1 MLQSIFARMQTLKFR
16 LMIIITIMLILVVGV
31 PVSFF
36 VYQLDKN
43 YEEFAINLIETASQV
58 VYQFIYDGMMNNDSL
73 DIQENLELLS
83 LDPSIALV
91 RIYRPSGRVLYSS
104 NRAEIKNDMATLTED
119 FNSFSGESREIE
131 SFVKLD
137 NGYSHH
143 HPIYISSECAPCHNN
158 VGSLIAILDV
168 HAGFTTS
175 NHIYQTSKSLAVF
188 GGLII
193 IVILWILLNLLYQS
207 QVESRLKV
215 IMNGFEKLSSGNF
228 DFKLHMPGK
237 HELAMLSNKFNQ
249 MVDNLKN
256 SRQRE
261 ESFMQEK
268 LQRADRLVT
277 LGEVAAVIAHEVN
290 NPAGI
295 ILSRAEFLKELIQE
309 TNGQA
314 EWIQDL
320 DMIIQQTEKIADT
333 TRSILHYSRKLPH
346 PFSETDLN
354 KVIRHSKKI
363 LDPRLRK
370 GNITT
375 QFDLPSEPALVWG
388 NANQLEQVFCNLINN
403 SLDFIKPNKGMI
415 QIQIEEIKQ
424 GRKLTGYRIIHQD
437 NGPGIPVEYHD
448 KIFSPFFTTKEK
460 DKGTGLGL
468 FIVKNIIS
476 NHKGTIHLKEDGSSS
491 TRFVMEL
498 EAFHAK
504 N

>member
-1 MLQSIFARMQTLKFR
+1 MQTIKFR
-16 LMIIITIMLILVVGV
+16 MMFIITIMLVLVVGV
-31 PVSFF
+31 PVGFF

-43 YEEFAINLIETASQV
+43 YEEFSINLIETASQV
-58 VYQFIYDGMMNNDSL
+58 VYQFIYDGMMSNDSL
-73 DIQENLELLS
+73 EIQHNLELLS
-83 LDPSIALV
+83 LDPSIELV
-91 RIYRPSGRVLYSS
+91 RIYRPSGKVLYSS
-104 NRAEIKNDMATLTED
+104 EREEIRKDMTDLTKD
-119 FNSFSGESREIE
+119 VALPSRESREIE
-131 SFVKLD
+131 SFIKMD
-137 NGYSHH
+137 NLYSHH
-143 HPIYISSECAPCHNN
+143 HPIYISSECTPCHTN

-175 NHIYQTSKSLAVF
+175 DQIYTTSKNLAIF

-215 IMNGFEKLSSGNF
+215 IMTGFEKLSGGNF
-228 DFKLHMPGK
+228 NFKLHMPGK
-237 HELAMLSNKFNQ
+237 HELAILSNKFNQ

-261 ESFMQEK
+261 DSFMQEK

-295 ILSRAEFLKELIQE
+295 ILSRAEFLKELVQE
-309 TNGQA
+309 KDGQS

-370 GNITT
+370 GSITT
-375 QFDLPSEPALVWG
+375 KFDFPAEPVLIWG
-388 NANQLEQVFCNLINN
+388 NADQLEQVFCNLINN
-403 SLDFIKPNKGMI
+403 SLDFLKPNEGII
-415 QIQIEEIKQ
+415 QIQIEKIKQ
-424 GRKLTGYRIIHQD
+424 GRKLKGYRIIHQD

-476 NHKGTIHLKEDGSSS
+476 NHKGTIILEGDGSRGA
-491 TRFVMEL
+491 RFIMEL
-498 EAFHAK
+498 EAFHDK

>member
-1 MLQSIFARMQTLKFR
+1 MLRNVFARMQTLKFR
-16 LMIIITIMLILVVGV
+16 LMVIITIMLILVVGV
-31 PVSFF
+31 PVGFF

-43 YEEFAINLIETASQV
+43 YEEFSINLIETASQV
-58 VYQFIYDGMMNNDSL
+58 VYQFIYDGMMSNDSL
-73 DIQENLELLS
+73 EIQDNLELLS
-83 LDPSIALV
+83 LDPSIELV
-91 RIYRPSGRVLYSS
+91 RIYRPNGKVLYSS
-104 NRAEIKNDMATLTED
+104 NREEIRKDMAVLTND
-119 FNSFSGESREIE
+119 FDTFTKESREVE
-131 SFVKLD
+131 SFVNRD
-137 NGYSHH
+137 NVFSHH
-143 HPIYISSECAPCHNN
+143 HPIYIASECTPCHTN
-158 VGSLIAILDV
+158 VGSLIAILEV

-175 NHIYQTSKSLAVF
+175 DHIYRTSKNLAIF

-215 IMNGFEKLSSGNF
+215 IMNGFEKLSSGDF

-237 HELAMLSNKFNQ
+237 HELAMLSSKFNQ
-249 MVDNLKN
+249 MVDNLKI
-256 SRQRE
+256 SRQHE
-261 ESFMQEK
+261 ENFMQEK

-295 ILSRAEFLKELIQE
+295 ILSRAEFLKELLQE
-309 TNGQA
+309 KNGQS

-320 DMIIQQTEKIADT
+320 DIIIQQTEKIADT

-354 KVIRHSKKI
+354 KVIQHSKKI

-370 GNITT
+370 SGITT
-375 QFDLPSEPALVWG
+375 KIDLPSEPSLIWG

-403 SLDFIKPNKGMI
+403 SLDFLKPNEGIIRIHM
-415 QIQIEEIKQ
+415 EMIKQ
-424 GRKLTGYRIIHQD
+424 GKILQGYRIIHED

-476 NHKGTIHLKEDGSSS
+476 NHKGTITLEGDGS
-491 TRFVMEL
+491 TGARFIMEL
-498 EAFHAK
+498 EVFHA
-504 N
+504 NT